1 MATPLVF
8 TQAAYTGQV
17 VLMTLSTP
25 SSGPTA
31 AASGGGAGLSPMIL
45 CDGRLLPIAS
55 YQVLHAVI
63 GATYG
68 GDAVT
73 TFAVP
78 RIAQPAP
85 NIAWFICANGYF
97 PSADPL

>member
-17 VLMTLSTP
+17 VLMSLSTP

-45 CDGRLLPIAS
+45 CDGRPLPIAS
-55 YQVLHAVI
+55 YQVLYAVI

-68 GDAVT
+68 GDAT